1 MLPRNRRSR
10 LGRATMVLA
19 AWVLV
24 VSACGG
30 SGPSLSPTPTG
41 APSVTPG
48 DGASPGELGPP
59 AATPLA
65 AEPAAPQGDGTTAT
79 IRTREGD
86 IVIELFTGSAPV
98 ASANFIQLAEA
109 GFYQGVLFHR
119 IVPDFMIQGGDPTG
133 TGSGGP
139 GYTIVD
145 EPFAG
150 TYEPGAVAMAR
161 TPAPDSQGSQF
172 FIVIGDA
179 SHLEHVYTIFGRVTA
194 GLEVAEAIA
203 AGPRGG
209 PQDDQ
214 ALDPVP
220 MDEVVIQRP

>member
-1 MLPRNRRSR
+1 MSAGRPRSR
-10 LGRATMVLA
+10 LVLLATVLI
-19 AWVLV
+19 

-30 SGPSLSPTPTG
+30 SVSGPSATATPP
-41 APSVTPG
+41 PSVTPG
-48 DGASPGELGPP
+48 GAGGELGPP

-65 AEPAAPQGDGTTAT
+65 AEPAEPQGDGTTAT

-133 TGSGGP
+133 TGGGGP

-150 TYEPGAVAMAR
+150 TYEPGTVAMAR
-161 TPAPDSQGSQF
+161 SSAPDSQGSQF

-214 ALDPVP
+214 ALEPVP
-220 MDEVVIQRP
+220 MDEVTIQRP

>member
-1 MLPRNRRSR
+1 MPAGRTRSR
-10 LGRATMVLA
+10 LVLLA
-19 AWVLV
+19 AVLV
-24 VSACGG
+24 VSSCGG
-30 SGPSLSPTPTG
+30 SGPATSATPTA
-41 APSVTPG
+41 APSITPR
-48 DGASPGELGPP
+48 GAGGGYGEELGPP

-65 AEPAAPQGDGTTAT
+65 AEPTQPQGDGTTAT
-79 IRTREGD
+79 IRTREGE
-86 IVIELFTGSAPV
+86 IVIELFTRSAPV

-119 IVPDFMIQGGDPTG
+119 IVPGFMIQGGDPTG

-150 TYEPGAVAMAR
+150 TYEPGTVAMAR
-161 TPAPDSQGSQF
+161 TQAPDSQGSQF

-194 GLEVAEAIA
+194 GLDVAEAIA

-220 MDEVVIQRP
+220 MDEVTIQHP

>member
-1 MLPRNRRSR
+1 MSAGRTRSR
-10 LGRATMVLA
+10 LALLAT
-19 AWVLV
+19 VLV
-24 VSACGG
+24 VCACGG
-30 SGPSLSPTPTG
+30 SGAGPGATATA
-41 APSVTPG
+41 APSVTLG
-48 DGASPGELGPP
+48 GAGGSPGVELGPP

-65 AEPAAPQGDGTTAT
+65 AEPAQPEGDGTTAT
-79 IRTREGD
+79 IRTREGE
-86 IVIELFTGSAPV
+86 IVIELFTRSAPV

-133 TGSGGP
+133 TGGGGP

-150 TYEPGAVAMAR
+150 SYDPGAVAMAR
-161 TPAPDSQGSQF
+161 SAAPNSQGSQF

-194 GLEVAEAIA
+194 GLEVAGAIA

-214 ALDPVP
+214 ALEPVP
-220 MDEVVIQRP
+220 MDEVTIERP